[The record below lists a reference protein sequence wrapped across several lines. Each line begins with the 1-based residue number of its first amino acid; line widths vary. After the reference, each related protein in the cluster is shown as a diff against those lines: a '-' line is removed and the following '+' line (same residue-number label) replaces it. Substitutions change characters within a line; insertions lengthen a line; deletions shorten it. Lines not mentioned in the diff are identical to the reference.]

1 MARTQGEIGS
11 AGDDAFV
18 RVKLAMVVCV
28 GAVMLLGLYMVM

>member
-1 MARTQGEIGS
+1 MARTRGETGS

-18 RVKLAMVVCV
+18 RVKLAMVDHV